1 MQNSL
6 TTNDFLTIL
15 RNEKCSILASVLEKS
30 KFLKSII
37 AKGLSVLIPTDF
49 IMNFVIKKLG
59 IDLTT
64 LVNSS
69 VFEDILKNHILL
81 SVTDF
86 ETEDN
91 EPFISLNANEFVY
104 DPVDNT
110 IDGVKIKKKITLPH
124 NAFIF
129 IINGF
134 ITTDEQREKLESLS
148 QKQSTPKQSTPK
160 QSIPKRISPKHIP
173 QPTLQS
179 TKLEVLDTSTKLA
192 SQLPV
197 HTHTQLQMNGNVL
210 PSLAQ
215 IKANLKE
222 VRHNFI
228 TENSEIS
235 DKQKK
240 WCRCIIEVQAK
251 GKVNNPYAICSKSVG
266 TSYRYC
272 SVNYDWYAMEYEQ
285 LIAWCQLH
293 KVESKGLKTR
303 EELIR
308 AILQYKID
316 KGYD

>member
-59 IDLTT
+59 IDLAT
-64 LVNSS
+64 LTNSS

-148 QKQSTPKQSTPK
+148 QKHITKPTTNPTPTPKTTKLSVARSPPIKTP
-160 QSIPKRISPKHIP
+160 
-173 QPTLQS
+173 
-179 TKLEVLDTSTKLA
+179 KLEVLDTSTKLA

-251 GKVNNPYAICSKSVG
+251 GKVNSPYAICSKSVG